1 MGGRVLGRELAN
13 MIVDTYLEE
22 GLHYLSLFIIVCIT
36 MNLIM
41 MCLFIKQGS
50 SQVINKYKKQ
60 LKYEVTLSSD
70 NGISIRDA
78 KQLTTIKDVKTY
90 NYEQLVNASSHTL
103 KSVNTRLSFPRICLT
118 ELQEDTFLLA
128 GYSSMTLIQDFNSK
142 EYKLKEGRL
151 LNKNDENTSNAV
163 ISYALAKNNNLSLGD
178 DIQLNTEKGD
188 VSLSVVGIY
197 KNKVGLLSHLKP
209 YNTIFIS
216 LSKAQSLSHAGQ
228 TVSSVTYYLNKKSHT
243 EGFIKKAQRKPLD
256 WNHLQL
262 TSNDAQYNACVSIF
276 ENICDKL
283 KMIPLIILIIS
294 SLFLILICHKL
305 FKTHNLSKILIIFM
319 ISFTISC
326 FTSPSLSKYTINT
339 YLSQHDVN
347 MSQKET
353 RKIKTTYTPRI
364 LIESIGITSIM
375 YLETVIIAYK
385 KKISA

>member
-1 MGGRVLGRELAN
+1 MFKGK
-13 MIVDTYLEE
+13 E

-41 MCLFIKQGS
+41 MCLSIKQGS

-216 LSKAQSLSHAGQ
+216 LSKAQSLSHAEQ

-283 KMIPLIILIIS
+283 KMIPLIILIIG
-294 SLFLILICHKL
+294 SLFLMLICHKL

>member
-1 MGGRVLGRELAN
+1 MFKGK
-13 MIVDTYLEE
+13 E

-142 EYKLKEGRL
+142 EYKLKEGRF

-216 LSKAQSLSHAGQ
+216 LSKAQSLSHAEQ

-283 KMIPLIILIIS
+283 KMIPLIILIIG
-294 SLFLILICHKL
+294 SLFLMLICHKL

>member
-1 MGGRVLGRELAN
+1 MSKGK
-13 MIVDTYLEE
+13 E

-209 YNTIFIS
+209 YNIIFIS
-216 LSKAQSLSHAGQ
+216 LSKAQSLSHAEQ

-283 KMIPLIILIIS
+283 KMIPLIILIIG
-294 SLFLILICHKL
+294 SLFLMLICHKL

>member
-1 MGGRVLGRELAN
+1 MFKGK
-13 MIVDTYLEE
+13 E

-178 DIQLNTEKGD
+178 DIQLSTGKGD

>member
-1 MGGRVLGRELAN
+1 MSKGK
-13 MIVDTYLEE
+13 E

-188 VSLSVVGIY
+188 VSFSVVGIY

-216 LSKAQSLSHAGQ
+216 LSKAQSLSHAEQ

-256 WNHLQL
+256 WKHLQL

-283 KMIPLIILIIS
+283 KMIPLIILIIG
-294 SLFLILICHKL
+294 SLFLMLICHKL

-326 FTSPSLSKYTINT
+326 FTSSSLSKYTINT

>member
-1 MGGRVLGRELAN
+1 MFKGK
-13 MIVDTYLEE
+13 E

-50 SQVINKYKKQ
+50 LQVINKYKKQ

-103 KSVNTRLSFPRICLT
+103 KSVNTRLSFPRIRLT
-118 ELQEDTFLLA
+118 KLQEDTFLLA

-188 VSLSVVGIY
+188 VSLSIVGIY

-209 YNTIFIS
+209 YNTIFIA
-216 LSKAQSLSHAGQ
+216 LSKAQSLSHTEQ
-228 TVSSVTYYLNKKSHT
+228 TVSSVTYYLNKNSNT

-364 LIESIGITSIM
+364 LIESIGTTSIM

>member
-1 MGGRVLGRELAN
+1 MFKGK
-13 MIVDTYLEE
+13 E

-36 MNLIM
+36 MNLTM

-118 ELQEDTFLLA
+118 ELQEDAFLLA

-216 LSKAQSLSHAGQ
+216 LSKAQSLSHAEQ
-228 TVSSVTYYLNKKSHT
+228 TVSSVTYYLNKKSNT

-283 KMIPLIILIIS
+283 KMIPLIILIIG
-294 SLFLILICHKL
+294 SLFLMLICHKL

>member
-1 MGGRVLGRELAN
+1 MFKGK
-13 MIVDTYLEE
+13 E

-216 LSKAQSLSHAGQ
+216 LSKAQSLSHAEQ

-283 KMIPLIILIIS
+283 KMIPLIILIIG
-294 SLFLILICHKL
+294 SLFLMLISHKL

>member
-1 MGGRVLGRELAN
+1 MFKGK
-13 MIVDTYLEE
+13 E

-163 ISYALAKNNNLSLGD
+163 ISCALAKNNNLSLGD

-216 LSKAQSLSHAGQ
+216 LSKAQSLSHAEQ

>member
-1 MGGRVLGRELAN
+1 MSKGK
-13 MIVDTYLEE
+13 E

-90 NYEQLVNASSHTL
+90 NYEQLINASSHTL
-103 KSVNTRLSFPRICLT
+103 KSVNTRLSLPRICLT

-216 LSKAQSLSHAGQ
+216 LSKAQSLSHAEQ
-228 TVSSVTYYLNKKSHT
+228 TVSSVTYYLDKNSNT

-256 WNHLQL
+256 WKHLQL

-283 KMIPLIILIIS
+283 KMIPLIILIIG

-305 FKTHNLSKILIIFM
+305 FKTHNLSKILIIFV
-319 ISFTISC
+319 ISYTISC

-375 YLETVIIAYK
+375 YLETIIIAYK

>member
-1 MGGRVLGRELAN
+1 MFKGK
-13 MIVDTYLEE
+13 E

-197 KNKVGLLSHLKP
+197 KNNVGLLSHLKP

-216 LSKAQSLSHAGQ
+216 LSKAQSLSYAEQ

>member
-1 MGGRVLGRELAN
+1 MFKGK
-13 MIVDTYLEE
+13 E

-216 LSKAQSLSHAGQ
+216 LSKAQSLSHAEQ

-243 EGFIKKAQRKPLD
+243 EGFIKKTQRKPLD

-326 FTSPSLSKYTINT
+326 FTSSSLSKYTINT

>member
-1 MGGRVLGRELAN
+1 MSKGK
-13 MIVDTYLEE
+13 E

-118 ELQEDTFLLA
+118 ELHEDTFLLA

-188 VSLSVVGIY
+188 VSFSVVGIY

-216 LSKAQSLSHAGQ
+216 LSKAQSLSHAEQ
-228 TVSSVTYYLNKKSHT
+228 TVSSVTYYLNKKSNT

-256 WNHLQL
+256 WKHLQL

-283 KMIPLIILIIS
+283 KMIPLIILIIGL
-294 SLFLILICHKL
+294 LFLILICHKL
-305 FKTHNLSKILIIFM
+305 FKTHNLSKILIIFV
-319 ISFTISC
+319 ISYTISC

-375 YLETVIIAYK
+375 YLETIIIAYK

>member
-1 MGGRVLGRELAN
+1 MSKGK
-13 MIVDTYLEE
+13 E

-36 MNLIM
+36 INLIM

-78 KQLTTIKDVKTY
+78 KQLTTIQDVKTY

-118 ELQEDTFLLA
+118 ELHEDTFLLA

-188 VSLSVVGIY
+188 VSFSVVGIY

-216 LSKAQSLSHAGQ
+216 LSKAQSLSQAEQ
-228 TVSSVTYYLNKKSHT
+228 TVSSVTYYLDKNSNT

-256 WNHLQL
+256 WKHLQL

-283 KMIPLIILIIS
+283 KMIPLIILIIG

-305 FKTHNLSKILIIFM
+305 FKTHNLSKIFIIFM

-326 FTSPSLSKYTINT
+326 FTSSSLSKYTINT

>member
-1 MGGRVLGRELAN
+1 MSKGK
-13 MIVDTYLEE
+13 E

-118 ELQEDTFLLA
+118 ELHEDTFLLA

-188 VSLSVVGIY
+188 VSFSVVGIY

-216 LSKAQSLSHAGQ
+216 LSKAQSLSHAEQ
-228 TVSSVTYYLNKKSHT
+228 TVSSVTYYLNKKSNT

-256 WNHLQL
+256 WKHLQL

-283 KMIPLIILIIS
+283 KMIPLIILIIG

-305 FKTHNLSKILIIFM
+305 FKTHNLSKILIIFV
-319 ISFTISC
+319 ISYTISC

-364 LIESIGITSIM
+364 LIESIGTTSIM

>member
-1 MGGRVLGRELAN
+1 MSKGK
-13 MIVDTYLEE
+13 E

-118 ELQEDTFLLA
+118 ELHEDTFLLA

-188 VSLSVVGIY
+188 VSFSVVGIY

-216 LSKAQSLSHAGQ
+216 LSKAQSLSHAEQ
-228 TVSSVTYYLNKKSHT
+228 TVSSVTYYLDKNSNT

-256 WNHLQL
+256 WKHLQL

-283 KMIPLIILIIS
+283 KMIPLIILIIG

-305 FKTHNLSKILIIFM
+305 FKTHNLSKTLIIFM

-326 FTSPSLSKYTINT
+326 FTSSSLSKYTINT

>member
-1 MGGRVLGRELAN
+1 MFKGKES
-13 MIVDTYLEE
+13 
-22 GLHYLSLFIIVCIT
+22 LHYLSLFIIVCIT

-78 KQLTTIKDVKTY
+78 KQLTTIKGVKTY

-103 KSVNTRLSFPRICLT
+103 KSVNRRLSFPRICLT

-178 DIQLNTEKGD
+178 DIQLKTEKGD
-188 VSLSVVGIY
+188 VSLSIVGIY

-216 LSKAQSLSHAGQ
+216 LSKAQSLSHTEQ
-228 TVSSVTYYLNKKSHT
+228 TVSSVTYYLNKKSNT

-283 KMIPLIILIIS
+283 KIIPLIILIIG

>member
-1 MGGRVLGRELAN
+1 MFKGK
-13 MIVDTYLEE
+13 E

-118 ELQEDTFLLA
+118 ELQEDAFLLA

-197 KNKVGLLSHLKP
+197 KNVVGIYKNKVGLLSHLKP

-216 LSKAQSLSHAGQ
+216 LSKAQSLSHAEQ

-283 KMIPLIILIIS
+283 KMIPLIILIIG
-294 SLFLILICHKL
+294 SLFLMLISHKL

>member
-1 MGGRVLGRELAN
+1 MSKGK
-13 MIVDTYLEE
+13 E

-41 MCLFIKQGS
+41 MCLCIKQGS

-118 ELQEDTFLLA
+118 ELHEDTFLLA

-188 VSLSVVGIY
+188 VSFSVVGIY

-216 LSKAQSLSHAGQ
+216 LSKAQSLSHAEQ
-228 TVSSVTYYLNKKSHT
+228 TVSSVTYYLNKKSNT

-256 WNHLQL
+256 WKHLQL

-283 KMIPLIILIIS
+283 KMIPLIILIIG

-305 FKTHNLSKILIIFM
+305 FKTHNLSKILIIFV
-319 ISFTISC
+319 ISYTISC

-375 YLETVIIAYK
+375 YLETIIIAYK

>member
-1 MGGRVLGRELAN
+1 MFKGK
-13 MIVDTYLEE
+13 E

-70 NGISIRDA
+70 NGISISDA

-118 ELQEDTFLLA
+118 ELQEDAFLLA

-216 LSKAQSLSHAGQ
+216 LSKAQSLSHAEQ

-283 KMIPLIILIIS
+283 KMIPLIILIIG
-294 SLFLILICHKL
+294 SLFLMLICHKL

>member
-1 MGGRVLGRELAN
+1 MSKGK
-13 MIVDTYLEE
+13 E

-216 LSKAQSLSHAGQ
+216 LSKAQSLSHAEQ

-305 FKTHNLSKILIIFM
+305 FKTYNLSKILIIFM

>member
-1 MGGRVLGRELAN
+1 MSKGK
-13 MIVDTYLEE
+13 E

-216 LSKAQSLSHAGQ
+216 LSKAQSLSHAEQ

-256 WNHLQL
+256 WKHLQL

-283 KMIPLIILIIS
+283 KMIPLIILIIG

-305 FKTHNLSKILIIFM
+305 FKTHNLSKILIIFV
-319 ISFTISC
+319 ISYTISC

-375 YLETVIIAYK
+375 YLETIIIAYK

>member
-1 MGGRVLGRELAN
+1 MSKGK
-13 MIVDTYLEE
+13 E

-36 MNLIM
+36 MNLIV

-118 ELQEDTFLLA
+118 ELHEDTFLLA

-188 VSLSVVGIY
+188 VSFSVVGIY

-216 LSKAQSLSHAGQ
+216 LSKAQSLSHAEQ
-228 TVSSVTYYLNKKSHT
+228 TVSSVTYYLNKKSNT

-256 WNHLQL
+256 WKHLQL

-283 KMIPLIILIIS
+283 KMIPLIILIIG

-305 FKTHNLSKILIIFM
+305 FKTHNLSKILIIFV
-319 ISFTISC
+319 ISYTISC

-375 YLETVIIAYK
+375 YLETIIIAYK
-385 KKISA
+385 KKRGCLEINDSFPK

>member
-1 MGGRVLGRELAN
+1 MSKGK
-13 MIVDTYLEE
+13 E

-103 KSVNTRLSFPRICLT
+103 KSVNTRLSFPRIHMT

-188 VSLSVVGIY
+188 VSFSVVGIY

-216 LSKAQSLSHAGQ
+216 LSKAQSLSHAEQ
-228 TVSSVTYYLNKKSHT
+228 TVSSVTYYLNKKSNT

-256 WNHLQL
+256 WKHLQL

-283 KMIPLIILIIS
+283 KMIPLIILIIG

-305 FKTHNLSKILIIFM
+305 FKTHNLSKILIIFV
-319 ISFTISC
+319 ISYTISC

-375 YLETVIIAYK
+375 YLETIIIAYK

>member
-1 MGGRVLGRELAN
+1 MSKGK
-13 MIVDTYLEE
+13 E

-118 ELQEDTFLLA
+118 ELHEDTFLLA

-216 LSKAQSLSHAGQ
+216 LSKAQSLSHAEQ
-228 TVSSVTYYLNKKSHT
+228 TVSSVTYYLDKNSNT

-256 WNHLQL
+256 WKHLQL

-283 KMIPLIILIIS
+283 KMIPLIILIIG

-305 FKTHNLSKILIIFM
+305 FKTHNLSKILVIFM

-326 FTSPSLSKYTINT
+326 FTSSSLSKYTINT

-375 YLETVIIAYK
+375 YLETIIIAYK

>member
-1 MGGRVLGRELAN
+1 MSKGK
-13 MIVDTYLEE
+13 E

-118 ELQEDTFLLA
+118 ELHEDTFLLA

-188 VSLSVVGIY
+188 VSFSVVGIY

-216 LSKAQSLSHAGQ
+216 LSKAQSLSHAEQ
-228 TVSSVTYYLNKKSHT
+228 TVSSVTYYLNKKSNT

-256 WNHLQL
+256 WKHLQL

-283 KMIPLIILIIS
+283 KMIPLIILIIG

-305 FKTHNLSKILIIFM
+305 FKTHNLSKILIIFV
-319 ISFTISC
+319 ISYTISC

-364 LIESIGITSIM
+364 LIGSIGITSIM
-375 YLETVIIAYK
+375 YLETIIIAYK

>member
-1 MGGRVLGRELAN
+1 MSKGK
-13 MIVDTYLEE
+13 E

-216 LSKAQSLSHAGQ
+216 LSKAQSSSHAEQ

>member
-1 MGGRVLGRELAN
+1 MSKGK
-13 MIVDTYLEE
+13 E

-90 NYEQLVNASSHTL
+90 NYEQLINASSHTL

-216 LSKAQSLSHAGQ
+216 LSKAQSLSHAEQ
-228 TVSSVTYYLNKKSHT
+228 TVSSVTYYLDKNSNT

-256 WNHLQL
+256 WKHLQL

-276 ENICDKL
+276 ENICDKI
-283 KMIPLIILIIS
+283 KMIPLVILIIG

-326 FTSPSLSKYTINT
+326 FTSSSLSKYTINT

-375 YLETVIIAYK
+375 YLETIIIAYK

>member
-1 MGGRVLGRELAN
+1 MFKGK
-13 MIVDTYLEE
+13 E

-151 LNKNDENTSNAV
+151 LNKNDENTSNAI

-216 LSKAQSLSHAGQ
+216 LSKAQSLSHAEQ

>member
-1 MGGRVLGRELAN
+1 MSKGK
-13 MIVDTYLEE
+13 E

-216 LSKAQSLSHAGQ
+216 LSKAQSLSHAEQ

-276 ENICDKL
+276 EKICDKL

>member
-1 MGGRVLGRELAN
+1 MFKGK
-13 MIVDTYLEE
+13 E

-188 VSLSVVGIY
+188 ASLSVVGIY

-216 LSKAQSLSHAGQ
+216 LSKAQSLSHAEQ
-228 TVSSVTYYLNKKSHT
+228 TVSSVTYYLNKKNHT

-385 KKISA
+385 QKISA

>member
-1 MGGRVLGRELAN
+1 MFKGK
-13 MIVDTYLEE
+13 E

-36 MNLIM
+36 MNLTM

-216 LSKAQSLSHAGQ
+216 LSKAQSLSHAEQ

-326 FTSPSLSKYTINT
+326 FTSSSLSKYTINT

>member
-1 MGGRVLGRELAN
+1 MFKGK
-13 MIVDTYLEE
+13 E

-36 MNLIM
+36 MNIIM

-103 KSVNTRLSFPRICLT
+103 KSVNTRLSFPHIRLT

-188 VSLSVVGIY
+188 VSLSIVGIY

-209 YNTIFIS
+209 YNTIFIA
-216 LSKAQSLSHAGQ
+216 LSKAQSLSHTEQ
-228 TVSSVTYYLNKKSHT
+228 TVSSVTYYLNKNSNT
-243 EGFIKKAQRKPLD
+243 EGFIKKAQRKTLD

>member
-1 MGGRVLGRELAN
+1 MFKRK
-13 MIVDTYLEE
+13 E

-216 LSKAQSLSHAGQ
+216 LSKAQSLSHAEQ

>member
-1 MGGRVLGRELAN
+1 MSKGR
-13 MIVDTYLEE
+13 E
-22 GLHYLSLFIIVCIT
+22 GLHYLLLFLIVLIT

-50 SQVINKYKKQ
+50 LQVINKYKKQ
-60 LKYEVTLSSD
+60 LKYEVTLISN
-70 NGISIRDA
+70 NGGVSLTDA
-78 KQLTTIKDVKTY
+78 KELTHLKGVKAY
-90 NYEQLVNASSHTL
+90 NYEQLVNASSSL
-103 KSVNTRLSFPRICLT
+103 QSVDTRLSFPRIHLKNN
-118 ELQEDTFLLA
+118 QEDSFLLA

-142 EYKLKEGRL
+142 EYQLKEGRL
-151 LNKNDENTSNAV
+151 LTNKDENTSNAV
-163 ISYALAKNNNLSLGD
+163 ISYALAKNNNLSIGD
-178 DIQLNTEKGD
+178 SIQFNTEKGD
-188 VSLSVVGIY
+188 VSLSIVGIY

-209 YNTIFIS
+209 YNTIFIA
-216 LSKAQSLSHAGQ
+216 LSKAQSLSHTGQ
-228 TVSSVTYYLNKKSHT
+228 TVSSVTYYLNKNSNT
-243 EGFIKKAQRKPLD
+243 EGFIKKAQRKTLD

>member
-1 MGGRVLGRELAN
+1 MSKGR
-13 MIVDTYLEE
+13 E
-22 GLHYLSLFIIVCIT
+22 GLHYLLLFLIVLIT

-50 SQVINKYKKQ
+50 LQVINKYKKQ
-60 LKYEVTLSSD
+60 LKYEVTLTSN
-70 NGISIRDA
+70 NGGVSLTDA
-78 KQLTTIKDVKTY
+78 KELTHLKGVKAY
-90 NYEQLVNASSHTL
+90 NYEQLVNASSSL
-103 KSVNTRLSFPRICLT
+103 QSVDTRLSFPRIHLKNN
-118 ELQEDTFLLA
+118 QEDSFLLA

-142 EYKLKEGRL
+142 EYQLKEGRL
-151 LNKNDENTSNAV
+151 LTNKDENTSNAV
-163 ISYALAKNNNLSLGD
+163 ISYALAKNNNLSIGD
-178 DIQLNTEKGD
+178 SIQFNTEKGD
-188 VSLSVVGIY
+188 VSLSIVGIY

-209 YNTIFIS
+209 YNTIFIA
-216 LSKAQSLSHAGQ
+216 LSKAQSLSHTEQ
-228 TVSSVTYYLNKKSHT
+228 TVSSVTYYLNKNSNT
-243 EGFIKKAQRKPLD
+243 EGFIKKAQRKTLD
-256 WNHLQL
+256 WNHLKL

-305 FKTHNLSKILIIFM
+305 FKTHNLSKILIVFM
-319 ISFTISC
+319 ISYTISC

>member
-1 MGGRVLGRELAN
+1 MFKGK
-13 MIVDTYLEE
+13 E

-151 LNKNDENTSNAV
+151 LNKNDENTSNAI

-216 LSKAQSLSHAGQ
+216 LSKAQSLSNAEQ
-228 TVSSVTYYLNKKSHT
+228 TVSSVTYYLNKKSNA

-283 KMIPLIILIIS
+283 KMIPLIILIIG

-326 FTSPSLSKYTINT
+326 FTSSSLSKYTINT

>member
-1 MGGRVLGRELAN
+1 MFKGK
-13 MIVDTYLEE
+13 E

-118 ELQEDTFLLA
+118 ELHEDTFLLA

-216 LSKAQSLSHAGQ
+216 LSKAQSLSHAEQ
-228 TVSSVTYYLNKKSHT
+228 TVSSVTYYLDKNSNT

-256 WNHLQL
+256 WKHLQL

-283 KMIPLIILIIS
+283 KMIPLIILIIG

-326 FTSPSLSKYTINT
+326 FTSSSLSKYTINT